1 MRKKM
6 SLPLKIVGT
15 AVVLMILFFL
25 IVPYFLPHDPYET
38 SLSLAFLPPGTEGY
52 ILGTD
57 NLGRCILCRI
67 LEGGR
72 TTLFSSLCVVFV
84 VFLSGT
90 ALGTVSGFTGGKVD
104 AVISRI
110 VTIFQ
115 AFPGFVLAVAIAGIL
130 GQGLMNGILSMALVY
145 WTTYARLSRSLVLTL
160 KDAAFVRSARLCG
173 AGKIHILMKYILPE
187 LLPPMIITAAMDIG
201 MVTLGMAGL
210 SFIGLGAARPTA
222 EWGAMMSESR
232 SYLQTAPWM
241 ILFPGIAL
249 FGMVL
254 LFNLF
259 GDFLRD
265 HLEAGGQTIS
275 EREERE
281 VTHEKQTFRQKD
293 GCSGNGFCTAG
304 AGRTVRLR
312 IRFRHR

>member
-1 MRKKM
+1 MRKKT
-6 SLPLKIVGT
+6 SLSLKVVGT
-15 AVVLMILFFL
+15 MVLLVFLCFL
-25 IVPYFLPHDPYET
+25 IIPHFLPHDPYET
-38 SLSLAFLPPGTEGY
+38 LLSLAFLPPGTKGY
-52 ILGTD
+52 PLGTD

-84 VFLSGT
+84 VFLAGT
-90 ALGTVSGFTGGKVD
+90 VLGTVSGFAGGKTD

-130 GQGLMNGILSMALVY
+130 GQGLLNGILSLSLVY

-173 AGKIHILMKYILPE
+173 ANSAHIIIKYILPE
-187 LLPPMIITAAMDIG
+187 LLPPMVITAAADIG
-201 MVTLGMAGL
+201 MVTLSMAGL
-210 SFIGLGAARPTA
+210 SFIGLGPARPTA

-232 SYLQTAPWM
+232 FCLQTAPWM
-241 ILFPGIAL
+241 IIFPGIAL
-249 FGMVL
+249 FCMVL

-265 HLEAGGQTIS
+265 SLGKRNQPYE
-275 EREERE
+275 
-281 VTHEKQTFRQKD
+281 
-293 GCSGNGFCTAG
+293 
-304 AGRTVRLR
+304 
-312 IRFRHR
+312 

>member
-1 MRKKM
+1 MRERI
-6 SLPLKIVGT
+6 SLPLKVVGT
-15 AVVLMILFFL
+15 AVILVILFFL
-25 IVPYFLPHDPYET
+25 FVPYFLPHDPYET

-52 ILGTD
+52 LLGTD

-67 LEGGR
+67 LAGGR
-72 TTLFSSLCVVFV
+72 TTLFSSLCVVFI
-84 VFLSGT
+84 VFLAGT
-90 ALGTVSGFTGGKVD
+90 ALGTVSGYAGGKTDV
-104 AVISRI
+104 VIGKI
-110 VTIFQ
+110 TTVFQ

-130 GQGLMNGILSMALVY
+130 GQGLLNGILSLSLVY
-145 WTTYARLSRSLVLTL
+145 WTIYARLSRSLALTL

-173 AGKIHILMKYILPE
+173 AGTVHILTKYILPE

-201 MVTLGMAGL
+201 MVTLSMAGL
-210 SFIGLGAARPTA
+210 SFIGLGPARPTA

-241 ILFPGIAL
+241 IIFPGIAL

-265 HLEAGGQTIS
+265 HMEKRNQTC
-275 EREERE
+275 
-281 VTHEKQTFRQKD
+281 K
-293 GCSGNGFCTAG
+293 
-304 AGRTVRLR
+304 
-312 IRFRHR
+312 